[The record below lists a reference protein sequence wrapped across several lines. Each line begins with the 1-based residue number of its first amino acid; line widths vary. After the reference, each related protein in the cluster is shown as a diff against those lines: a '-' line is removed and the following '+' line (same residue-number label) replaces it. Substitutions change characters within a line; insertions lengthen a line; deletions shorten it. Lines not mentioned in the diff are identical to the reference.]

1 MKKTKRLFGLFFMVF
16 TLLAGSLSV
25 FADSDVIT
33 QYGFTDEQMVQEV
46 ERLISDME
54 SLTNEE
60 INQMISLYQNQE
72 GYEEY
77 VAMYST
83 WLEISE
89 GAGAFKEVLIDQAS
103 YEATEGGFIAEI
115 PVKMEN
121 KEILVNIDFSMFN
134 SVSITFSAEG
144 ADSMSLGTIFKKAG
158 INTIIGM
165 GTVFVMLIFISILIW
180 LLGFVPKLIGGDN
193 KKKAAVPAPVAAA
206 PVAAPVAV
214 KETAGTDDKELVAV
228 IAAAIAAATGTSTDS
243 FVVRSI
249 RKVKRG

>member
-16 TLLAGSLSV
+16 TLLVGSLSV

-33 QYGFTDEQMVQEV
+33 QYGITEDMIYQYV
-46 ERLISDME
+46 EGIINDIE
-54 SLTNEE
+54 SLTEE
-60 INQMISLYQNQE
+60 QIDLYKDSDE
-72 GYEEY
+72 T
-77 VAMYST
+77 VST
-83 WLEISE
+83 WLEASE
-89 GAGAFKEVLIDQAS
+89 DAGAFVEVLEEKAS
-103 YEATEGGFIAEI
+103 YEATDEGFIAEI

-121 KEILVNIDFSMFN
+121 KEILVTLNFS
-134 SVSITFSAEG
+134 VLTGEVVTFSAEG

-180 LLGFVPKLIGGDN
+180 LLGFVPKLLGGE
-193 KKKAAVPAPVAAA
+193 KKDKTVAPTAAA
-206 PVAAPVAV
+206 PVPVPVAEKITA

-249 RKVKRG
+249 RKVKRS